1 MSCPWKS
8 PILPQVRSRFSHLL
22 YCLNVEAY
30 SLDKT
35 AWEER
40 LGLMGE
46 PRFRAAQ
53 ILEWLYKSR
62 VTRWDDMTNLPAP
75 LRAKLSAELPLVPLE
90 IVRESGSGDTTRK
103 FLFRLE
109 DAQMIETV
117 LIPASPA
124 LYGEASDRRTVCI
137 SSQVGCAYGC
147 QFCASGLDG
156 WKRNLSAGEIV
167 GQFLRAEELGGERIN
182 NIVFMGMGEPM
193 ANYDNLLRAVG
204 ILNAA
209 WGVGLG
215 ARHMTIST
223 SGIVPG
229 IRALAAQPLQVR
241 LAISLH
247 GATDEVRSKIMPVN
261 RKYPLAELLAAC
273 GDYVRLK
280 KQKLTFEFIL
290 IKDLNDTDEQAR
302 LLAAHA
308 RKLGAKINLIPYNTV
323 EGLDWERP
331 DEARQTEFLA
341 IVRRAGADATLRRE
355 KGGDIAAACGQ
366 LRLQAEK
373 SFAQPSPLN

>member
-1 MSCPWKS
+1 ME
-8 PILPQVRSRFSHLL
+8 V
-22 YCLNVEAY
+22 Y
-30 SLDKT
+30 SLGK
-35 AWEER
+35 AEWEER
-40 LGLMGE
+40 LALLGE
-46 PRFRAAQ
+46 PLFRAGQ
-53 ILEWLYKSR
+53 ILEWLYQR
-62 VTRWDDMTNLPAP
+62 RAMRWEEMTNLPAP
-75 LRAKLSAELPLVPLE
+75 LREKLSVEYPITPLE

-109 DAQMIETV
+109 DRQLIETV

-124 LYGEASDRRTVCI
+124 LYGEASDRRTICI

-147 QFCASGLDG
+147 KFCASGLDG

-167 GQFLRAEELGGERIN
+167 GQFLRVEALGGERIN

-204 ILNAA
+204 ILNAP

-223 SGIVPG
+223 SGLVPG
-229 IRALAAQPLQVR
+229 IRDLAAQPLQVR

-247 GATDEVRSKIMPVN
+247 GATDEVRDKIMPVN
-261 RKYPLAELLAAC
+261 RKYPLAELLDAC
-273 GDYVRLK
+273 ADYVRLK
-280 KQKLTFEFIL
+280 KQKLTFEYIL
-290 IKDLNDTDEQAR
+290 IKDLNDTPGQAR

-331 DEARQTEFLA
+331 GEDRQIEFLS

-355 KGGDIAAACGQ
+355 KGSDIAAACGQ

-373 SFAQPSPLN
+373 SFALPAPLN

>member
-1 MSCPWKS
+1 ME
-8 PILPQVRSRFSHLL
+8 V
-22 YCLNVEAY
+22 Y

-35 AWEER
+35 DWENR
-40 LGLMGE
+40 LALLGE
-46 PRFRAAQ
+46 PGFRAGQ
-53 ILEWLYKSR
+53 ILEWLYKRR
-62 VTRWDDMTNLPAP
+62 VFRWEDMTNLPAP
-75 LRAKLSAELPLVPLE
+75 LREKLAAEMPVVPLE
-90 IVRESGSGDTTRK
+90 IVRETGSGDTTRK
-103 FLFRLE
+103 FLFRLQ
-109 DAQMIETV
+109 DRQLVETV

-147 QFCASGLDG
+147 KFCASGLDG

-167 GQFLRAEELGGERIN
+167 GQFLGVEGLGGEKIHN
-182 NIVFMGMGEPM
+182 VVFMGMGEPM
-193 ANYDNLLRAVG
+193 ANYDNLLRAIG
-204 ILNAA
+204 ILNAP

-247 GATDEVRSKIMPVN
+247 AATDEVRDKIMPVN

-273 GDYVRLK
+273 GDYVRRK
-280 KQKLTFEFIL
+280 KQKLTFEYIL
-290 IKDLNDTDEQAR
+290 IKDLNDTPGQAR
-302 LLAAHA
+302 LLAIHA

-323 EGLDWERP
+323 EGLDWQRP
-331 DEARQTEFLA
+331 DEDRQAEFLA
-341 IVRRAGADATLRRE
+341 TVRHGGADATLRRE
-355 KGGDIAAACGQ
+355 KGHDIAAACGQ
-366 LRLQAEK
+366 LRLQVEK
-373 SFAQPSPLN
+373 SFAQSAPLN

>member
-1 MSCPWKS
+1 ME
-8 PILPQVRSRFSHLL
+8 I
-22 YCLNVEAY
+22 Y
-30 SLDKT
+30 SLAKSD
-35 AWEER
+35 WEER
-40 LGLMGE
+40 FARLGE
-46 PRFRAAQ
+46 PGFRAGQ
-53 ILEWLYKSR
+53 ILDWLYKRHVSR
-62 VTRWDDMTNLPAP
+62 WEDMTNLPAP
-75 LRAKLSAELPLVPLE
+75 LRKKLSAALPITPME
-90 IVRESGSGDTTRK
+90 IVRESGSTDTTRK
-103 FLFRLE
+103 FLFRL
-109 DAQMIETV
+109 DDGQMIETV

-147 QFCASGLDG
+147 KFCASGLDG

-167 GQFLRAEELGGERIN
+167 GQFLRVEALGGEKIN

-193 ANYDNLLRAVG
+193 ANYDNLLRAIG
-204 ILNAA
+204 ILNAS

-223 SGIVPG
+223 SGLVPG
-229 IRALAAQPLQVR
+229 IKALGAQPLQVR
-241 LAISLH
+241 LAVSLH
-247 GATDEVRSKIMPVN
+247 GATDDVRDKIMPVN

-290 IKDLNDTDEQAR
+290 IKDLNDTHEQAR

-323 EGLDWERP
+323 AGLDWVRP
-331 DEARQTEFLA
+331 DEERQREFLS
-341 IVRRAGADATLRRE
+341 IVRRGGADATLRKE
-355 KGGDIAAACGQ
+355 KGNDIAAACGQ

-373 SFAQPSPLN
+373 SFALPSPLN

>member
-1 MSCPWKS
+1 
-8 PILPQVRSRFSHLL
+8 
-22 YCLNVEAY
+22 
-30 SLDKT
+30 
-35 AWEER
+35 
-40 LGLMGE
+40 
-46 PRFRAAQ
+46 
-53 ILEWLYKSR
+53 
-62 VTRWDDMTNLPAP
+62 
-75 LRAKLSAELPLVPLE
+75 
-90 IVRESGSGDTTRK
+90 
-103 FLFRLE
+103 
-109 DAQMIETV
+109 
-117 LIPASPA
+117 
-124 LYGEASDRRTVCI
+124 
-137 SSQVGCAYGC
+137 
-147 QFCASGLDG
+147 
-156 WKRNLSAGEIV
+156 
-167 GQFLRAEELGGERIN
+167 
-182 NIVFMGMGEPM
+182 MGMGEPM

-247 GATDEVRSKIMPVN
+247 GATDEVRGKIMPVN
-261 RKYPLAELLAAC
+261 RKYPLAELLDAC

-280 KQKLTFEFIL
+280 KQKLTFEYIL
-290 IKDLNDTDEQAR
+290 IKDLNDTGEQAR
-302 LLAAHA
+302 LLASHA

-331 DEARQTEFLA
+331 DDARQTEFLA

-355 KGGDIAAACGQ
+355 KGHDISAACGQ

-373 SFAQPSPLN
+373 SFARPSPLN

>member
-1 MSCPWKS
+1 ME
-8 PILPQVRSRFSHLL
+8 V
-22 YCLNVEAY
+22 Y
-30 SLDKT
+30 SLDKSD
-35 AWEER
+35 WEER
-40 LGLMGE
+40 LQVLGE
-46 PRFRAAQ
+46 PRFRAGQ
-53 ILEWLYKSR
+53 ILEWLYKR
-62 VTRWDDMTNLPAP
+62 RGLEWEAMTNLPAP
-75 LRAKLSAELPLVPLE
+75 LRAKLSAEFPIVPLE

-147 QFCASGLDG
+147 KFCASGLDG
-156 WKRNLSAGEIV
+156 WKRNLTAGEIV
-167 GQFLRAEELGGERIN
+167 GQFLRVEALGGERIN

-193 ANYDNLLRAVG
+193 ANYENLLRAVG

-223 SGIVPG
+223 SGLVPG
-229 IRALAAQPLQVR
+229 IRDLAAQPLQVR

-247 GATDEVRSKIMPVN
+247 GATDEVRDKIMPVN
-261 RKYPLAELLAAC
+261 RKYPLAELLDAC
-273 GDYVRLK
+273 GDYVRQK
-280 KQKLTFEFIL
+280 KQKLTFEYIL
-290 IKDLNDTDEQAR
+290 IKDLNDMPDQAR

-323 EGLDWERP
+323 EGLEWERP
-331 DEARQTEFLA
+331 GEDRQTEFLA
-341 IVRRAGADATLRRE
+341 IVRRGGADATLRRE
-355 KGGDIAAACGQ
+355 KGHDIAAACGQ

-373 SFAQPSPLN
+373 NFAPPSALN